1 MNRSNDGGVPLA
13 PVPAML
19 SNSTI
24 RTITGGTFVAAEQYL
39 NYTLQAKEHSAGM
52 DKLLTRVPTY

>member
-1 MNRSNDGGVPLA
+1 
-13 PVPAML
+13 ML
-19 SNSTI
+19 TSATI

-39 NYTLQAKEHSAGM
+39 NYTIQAREHPAGM